1 MNVLKVTL
9 IVLIICRHFCK
20 QKNNRGDLDRHTD
33 FGMTHFSTQN
43 THKHFAAEGRKEK
56 KHTKKK
62 TTGKLKNLRPSRGK
76 ELKSHTSK
84 TSESQR
90 VSCYNQEPRRCVHH
104 GRDAQEEKVLW
115 WSSAAAAR
123 LRTTALQQSARTH

>member
-56 KHTKKK
+56 KHKKK
-62 TTGKLKNLRPSRGK
+62 DNGKVK
-76 ELKSHTSK
+76 ELKTFERK
-84 TSESQR
+84 RAEI
-90 VSCYNQEPRRCVHH
+90 
-104 GRDAQEEKVLW
+104 
-115 WSSAAAAR
+115 
-123 LRTTALQQSARTH
+123 THKQNK